1 MPTSLFKLRNTI
13 PAIVAAALGAG
24 LFGAEIGYWGQANS
38 MKSFNRIMTGSM
50 DQDVDNMDLDLVSL
64 VLYISAV
71 IFALPPVSGPILGKM
86 GRRKILMIA
95 GILFAVAF
103 GFQGVA
109 ANVSYPASR
118 GLMYTG
124 RVILGIPVAF
134 SVTNSPMFLTE
145 IAPKEHRGF
154 VGGMF
159 QFTLM
164 IFLVLGNGIGWAIKE
179 FHPDCDDCVQYTA
192 WWLVPFGL
200 LVTGIL
206 YFSNDTPQF
215 HLINGREQE
224 AERILFHLREGA
236 DVKETRKEFD
246 LMKIEIAAE
255 KKTLG
260 EFSQKSLFSGFP
272 LRILLITCFNQF
284 LNQWVGM
291 NLLNNFAPRLFTP
304 MLPGLGG
311 MIGFVGVFI
320 QMIGAFISAVAT
332 NRFGRRPLLMIG
344 AAFLVLSWTTMA
356 ILGDTVITRPN
367 ECYKILTCPTGG
379 NFTCDVHDDDVV
391 FLSEQMAKESICGID
406 GADQSSCNLTVQD
419 SDPFYL
425 KCLYSG
431 DNAPTASDPEQHF
444 DVKYAW
450 VFVAMSWLINFVYG
464 ATAGPIPWTYN
475 SEISPNSIRAP
486 ILGYAAAVNLF
497 FTGTMVFVPSILIK
511 AIGFNAFWIFVA
523 ISAIAFGFWYWLVET
538 NGLPLEVI
546 ISKWE
551 DKLNCKYTNLRL
563 TKNGTN
569 LDTDSSNNDDQ
580 A

>member
-1 MPTSLFKLRNTI
+1 MI

-50 DQDVDNMDLDLVSL
+50 DQEVDSKDLDLVSL

-95 GILFAVAF
+95 GILFAIAF
-103 GFQGVA
+103 AFQGVA
-109 ANVSYPASR
+109 ANVSYPASK

-124 RVILGIPVAF
+124 RAILGIPVAF

-154 VGGMF
+154 IGGMF

-164 IFLVLGNGIGWAIKE
+164 IFLVLGNGIGWAIKH
-179 FHPDCDDCVQYTA
+179 FHPDCEDCVQYTA
-192 WWLVPFGL
+192 WWLVPLGL

-215 HLINGREQE
+215 HLINGREKE

-236 DVKETRKEFD
+236 DVKETQKEFD
-246 LMKIEIAAE
+246 LMKIEIDAE

-291 NLLNNFAPRLFTP
+291 NLLNNFTPMLFNP

-311 MIGFVGVFI
+311 MISFVGVFI

-332 NRFGRRPLLMIG
+332 NKFGRRPLLMIG
-344 AAFLVLSWTTMA
+344 AAFLVLSWLTMA

-367 ECYKILTCPTGG
+367 ECYKILTCPTSG
-379 NFTCDVHDDDVV
+379 NFTCDVHDDDV
-391 FLSEQMAKESICGID
+391 FLSTQMAKESICGID

-419 SDPFYL
+419 SDPYYL

-431 DNAPTASDPEQHF
+431 DNAPTASHPESYF
-444 DVKYAW
+444 EVKYAW
-450 VFVAMSWLINFVYG
+450 VLVAMNWLINFVYG

-486 ILGYAAAVNLF
+486 ILGYAVAVNLF
-497 FTGTMVFVPSILIK
+497 FNGTMVVIPNMLIK
-511 AIGFNAFWIFVA
+511 VIGFNAFWIFVA

-546 ISKWE
+546 TSKWE

-563 TKNGTN
+563 TENGTN
-569 LDTDSSNNDDQ
+569 LDTDSSDGDDQ